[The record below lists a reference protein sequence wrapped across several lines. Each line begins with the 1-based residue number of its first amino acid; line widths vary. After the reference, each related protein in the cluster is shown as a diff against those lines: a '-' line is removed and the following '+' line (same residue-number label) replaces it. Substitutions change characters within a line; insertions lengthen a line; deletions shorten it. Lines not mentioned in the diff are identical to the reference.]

1 MRSCCLEHK
10 CHRYS
15 LDLIFKHLGCETRL
29 PQRKRRAGNFPQCD
43 SLLFSRHGAC
53 AQNQESERERENKTE
68 WGGGWDKE
76 QEVVRKRRRGGKVQW
91 TERIQKM
98 KIKWK
103 GLYRRTKET
112 QKQNRN
118 WDWGRAKKT
127 ENILRAD
134 KTCFVVYLKRHLLSV
149 ISQEKLDNNT
159 TSLLYLRTVCD

>member
-76 QEVVRKRRRGGKVQW
+76 QEVVRKRRRGEKVQW

-127 ENILRAD
+127 E
-134 KTCFVVYLKRHLLSV
+134 YLKSWQDMFCGV
-149 ISQEKLDNNT
+149 SQAP
-159 TSLLYLRTVCD
+159 SAVCNFSGKARQ